1 MKNWRVLLTLAAV
14 YSIGATAQVTSA
26 TSESSAGS
34 AIVSTTK
41 ANTAA
46 DVNNSLALARG
57 TPVLAELSKTVKAK
71 KAKAGDPVK
80 AEVVQDVISHGKI
93 VIRRGSKLL
102 GHVTEARVRG
112 KEDAESRLGI
122 VFDKAMLK
130 GGGEMPL
137 NAGIYAMAAAA
148 RISMVDKPDEMLPPS
163 MMGGIGSNQTTG
175 PQPYGGRT
183 TAPTRG
189 SSVTPTI
196 NATPAS
202 TAGVIAGPMI
212 PVPSSKP
219 QGTIFKGSVLSSG
232 SRGVFGIPG
241 IKLRSASG
249 NAQKYVVS
257 STTQNVQLDSG
268 VQLLLQV
275 NEAGLP

>member
-1 MKNWRVLLTLAAV
+1 MKNWRVLLTLAV
-14 YSIGATAQVTSA
+14 VFSISAAAQVSSA

-46 DVNNSLALARG
+46 DVNNSFTLASG

-71 KAKAGDPVK
+71 KVKAGDPVK

-102 GHVTEARVRG
+102 GHVTEARARG

-137 NAGIYAMAAAA
+137 NAGICAMAAAA
-148 RISMVDKPDEMLPPS
+148 RISMVDKPEEMLPPS
-163 MMGGIGSNQTTG
+163 LMGASSQNTG

-183 TAPTRG
+183 TAPSRG
-189 SSVTPTI
+189 SSVTPTV
-196 NATPAS
+196 NPTPAS
-202 TAGVIAGPMI
+202 SAGIAAGPII

-219 QGTIFKGSVLSSG
+219 LGTSFKGSVLSSG

-241 IKLRSASG
+241 IKLRSISG
-249 NAQKYVVS
+249 NGGKYVVS
-257 STTQNVQLDSG
+257 SISKDVQLESG

-275 NEAGLP
+275 NETRLP

>member
-1 MKNWRVLLTLAAV
+1 MKNWRVLLTLAV
-14 YSIGATAQVTSA
+14 VFSIGATAQVTST
-26 TSESSAGS
+26 TSESSTGS

-41 ANTAA
+41 ANTTA
-46 DVNNSLALARG
+46 DVNNSFTLASG

-71 KAKAGDPVK
+71 KVKAGDPVK
-80 AEVVQDVISHGKI
+80 AEVVQDVISHGKS

-183 TAPTRG
+183 TAPSRG
-189 SSVTPTI
+189 ASATPTI
-196 NATPAS
+196 NSTPAS
-202 TAGVIAGPMI
+202 TAGAIAGPMI

-219 QGTIFKGSVLSSG
+219 RGTTFKGSVLSSG

-257 STTQNVQLDSG
+257 STTQDVQLDSG